1 MITEVY
7 INGDSYSAESAG
19 QVPYSNFIA
28 NIIDIPVINH
38 AVAGSCNDRILRTS
52 LEYCANLKQNQR
64 PLIIIGFSFIAREEI
79 WIENIAQYS
88 HRIKDYFGSQLV
100 SSEWLK
106 KFDEA
111 TMHAIIDQNINKQ
124 VIHFYTKLFM
134 FVQTLKSMDLQ
145 YYIFSAADNADY
157 RNLNWDSLKNLQM
170 FQRVSQD
177 PNIINLHEFNIGKW
191 AKDNHLSTTPTSH
204 LYEDGHKMFADYL
217 LKNVI
222 NDSLRQR

>member
-7 INGDSYSAESAG
+7 INGDSYSAEHIG
-19 QVPYSNFIA
+19 QLSYSNFIA
-28 NIIDIPVINH
+28 NIIDIPVTNY
-38 AVAGSCNDRILRTS
+38 AVAGACNDRIFRTT

-64 PLIIIGFSFIAREEI
+64 PLIIIGFSFITREEI
-79 WIENIAQYS
+79 WVEDIAKYS
-88 HRIKDYFGSQLV
+88 GRIKDYPGSQLIT
-100 SSEWLK
+100 SSWVEK
-106 KFDEA
+106 VDES

-134 FVQTLKSMDLQ
+134 FVQTLKSMDLP
-145 YYIFSAADNADY
+145 YYIFSAANNTDY

-177 PNIINLHEFNIGKW
+177 PNIINLHEFNISKW
-191 AKDNHLSTTPTSH
+191 AKDNHLSTTLTSH

-222 NDSLRQR
+222 NDSLRER

>member
-7 INGDSYSAESAG
+7 INGDSYSAEPIG
-19 QVPYSNFIA
+19 QISYSSFIA

-38 AVAGSCNDRILRTS
+38 AVAGSCNDRIFRTA

-64 PLIIIGFSFIAREEI
+64 PLIIIGFSFITREEI
-79 WIENIAQYS
+79 WVEDIAKYS
-88 HRIKDYFGSQLV
+88 VRIKDYPGSQLITSNWMDKV
-100 SSEWLK
+100 
-106 KFDEA
+106 DES

-124 VIHFYTKLFM
+124 VTHFYTKLFM
-134 FVQTLKSMDLQ
+134 FVQTLKSIDLP
-145 YYIFSAADNADY
+145 YYIFSAANNTDY
-157 RNLNWDSLKNLQM
+157 RNLNWNSLKNLQM
-170 FQRVSQD
+170 FQRLSQD
-177 PNIINLHEFNIGKW
+177 SNIVNLHEFNIGKW
-191 AKDNHLSTTPTSH
+191 AKDNHLNTTPTYH